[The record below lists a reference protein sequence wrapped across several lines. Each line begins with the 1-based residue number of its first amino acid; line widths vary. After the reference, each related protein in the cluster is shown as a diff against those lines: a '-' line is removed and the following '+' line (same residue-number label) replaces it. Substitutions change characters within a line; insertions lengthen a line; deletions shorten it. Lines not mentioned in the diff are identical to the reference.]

1 MTSAQLSDLLKS
13 LGVLG
18 LFLIIGFILRAKVK
32 IFQKTFLPASVI
44 GGFILLLLG
53 PIGFGILPLPEAWIK
68 VWAMLPGII
77 IVPVVTATPLGLNLT
92 NEDTAKNLKNII
104 PLMFIMF
111 ATYYLQNALGFG
123 INILLKALGIN
134 IYETFGWELVIGY
147 TGGHGTAGILGNML
161 QEMNLP
167 YWETAQGVAI
177 TMATFGIV
185 GGILLGMLLINWAA
199 RKGYTSILDK
209 PSDIP
214 ANIAIGYEKDI
225 TKQGSA
231 GRETTKSSS
240 LDTVSFHAA
249 IIFFGCFLAYS
260 LLAFVKGMNIPLLK
274 SISVWA
280 YGIIIMFVMWWIIRK
295 LKLDFLIDAKIKSKI
310 TGPFTEFA
318 VIAAIASLPVKTVLH
333 YIGPILLMAVI
344 GYIGTTFILVILCK
358 KYIKTDWFE
367 HMIATYGMSTG
378 VFLTGLLLLK
388 VCDPDSKS
396 PAIGN
401 YSVAFS
407 ILSAAT
413 FALLPVVLNMLVNS
427 GIVVTF
433 IFTLVL
439 TIAGI
444 FGALISSKISR

>member
-1 MTSAQLSDLLKS
+1 MTSAMLSDLLKS

-18 LFLIIGFILRAKVK
+18 LFLLIGFVLRAKVK

-44 GGFILLLLG
+44 GGFLLLLLG
-53 PIGFGILPLPEAWIK
+53 PIGLGILPISESWIK
-68 VWAMLPGII
+68 MWALLPGVI
-77 IVPVVTATPLGLNLT
+77 IVPVVTATPLGLNFA
-92 NEDTAKNLKNII
+92 NKDTAKNIKNVI
-104 PLMFIMF
+104 PLLFIMF
-111 ATYYLQNALGFG
+111 ATYYLQNILGFG
-123 INILLKALGIN
+123 VNILFKSMGVDM
-134 IYETFGWELVIGY
+134 YETFGWELVIGY

-185 GGILLGMLLINWAA
+185 GGILIGMLLINWAA
-199 RKGYTSILDK
+199 RKGYTAILDK

-225 TKQGSA
+225 TKQGSV

-249 IIFFGCFLAYS
+249 IIFLGCFLAYA
-260 LLAFVKGMNIPLLK
+260 LLTFVKKMGIPVLK

-280 YGIIIMFVMWWIIRK
+280 YGIILMFVINWCIQK
-295 LKLDFLIDAKIKSKI
+295 LKLDFLIDSKIKSKI

-318 VIAAIASLPVKTVLH
+318 VIAAIASLPVKTVLN
-333 YIGPILLMAVI
+333 YLGPILLMAII
-344 GYIGTTFILVILCK
+344 GYIGTTLILVILCK
-358 KYIKTDWFE
+358 KYLKADWFE

-396 PAIGN
+396 PALGN

-407 ILSAAT
+407 VLSAVT
-413 FALLPVVLNMLVNS
+413 FALLPVVLNILVHS
-427 GIVVTF
+427 GVVSAFMFTF
-433 IFTLVL
+433 GL
-439 TIAGI
+439 TVAGIAGTI
-444 FGALISSKISR
+444 ISSKVLR